1 MNFIK
6 DYAQQQVRLI
16 TENYSLIIQQI
27 KDTNFKSLSFELQN
41 EIDDNDV
48 ITDISNISIDNE
60 KHFANTWEMDE
71 DDPILKLIDLIT
83 VLYSDQ
89 HDLDIIIKINKED
102 FNNPDTELFP

>member
-1 MNFIK
+1 MNFLK

-16 TENYSLIIQQI
+16 TENYSLIIKQI
-27 KDTNFKSLSFELQN
+27 KDADFKSLSFELQN

-48 ITDISNISIDNE
+48 ITDISNINIDNE

-89 HDLDIIIKINKED
+89 HDLNITIKINKED
-102 FNNPDTELFP
+102 FMKEYTELFT